1 MKKFIFLALYLSQT
15 VWGWGEVG
23 HHIIARSA
31 VEILKSHP
39 LLISSEL
46 KQTEKDSVQS
56 FLNGFKSKQYQQGHL
71 ANIPDT
77 HWRNLDHGLEETG
90 TLLGSPSHYF
100 DSENIFAIFKT
111 NDFSQIR
118 IPLTYEEAKKNFPSI
133 NHFFDSV
140 GSLPWRAQQF
150 TDLYAAALKSNTGLS
165 CAANREA
172 EFAFRKVTA
181 YAGLLAHFTG
191 DVSMP
196 YHTSIDHDAIAV
208 GQKGI
213 HSYFEQDL
221 VTELE
226 LSDLYRKVVDRAVAL
241 MNSANEVNGTPT
253 LEILRQRS
261 KEVYPSQLPN
271 QETSALMMV
280 LMGDSFSL
288 IEKLRQLDYSYAI
301 ATLDEALK
309 NSQCQKLPITKELKS
324 QFDQLESDEQRRAF
338 GKVKVLSQPGG
349 YREKNLASACRRT
362 PSTRVNKDGELAE
375 DGKTVAEWH
384 EELILNRLAL
394 SAALTA
400 DIWIREWLK
409 NGSPRLCSTFLYA
422 HKPSFVSPTDS
433 KCSGYALSESP
444 KDFLKKNG
452 KSALIWKPSTNSPDS
467 CVSF

>member
-1 MKKFIFLALYLSQT
+1 MKKFVFLALYFSQIA
-15 VWGWGEVG
+15 WGWGEVG

-31 VEILKSHP
+31 VETLKFHP
-39 LLISSEL
+39 LLSSSRLTPNDKE
-46 KQTEKDSVQS
+46 SVQN
-56 FLNGFKSKQYQQGHL
+56 FINRFKSKQYQQGHL

-77 HWRNLDHGLEETG
+77 YWRNLDHGLEETG

-100 DSENIFAIFKT
+100 DSENIFAFFKT
-111 NDFSQIR
+111 NDFSQVK
-118 IPLTYEEAKKNFPSI
+118 IPLTYSEAKKNFSSI
-133 NHFFDSV
+133 NHFFSEV

-150 TDLYAAALKSNTGLS
+150 TDLYAAALKSSGGLN
-165 CAANREA
+165 CKGNREA
-172 EFAFRKVTA
+172 ELAMRKVTA

-221 VTELE
+221 VDELE
-226 LSDLYRKVVDRAVAL
+226 ISDLYRKAVEKARVL
-241 MNSANEVNGTPT
+241 LNSPGEANGTPS
-253 LEILRQRS
+253 LEILHQRS
-261 KEVYPSQLPN
+261 KEIYPNQLPN
-271 QETSALMMV
+271 QETTSLMMV
-280 LMGDSFSL
+280 LIADSFSL
-288 IEKLRQLDYSYAI
+288 IEKLRQLDYTYAI
-301 ATLDEALK
+301 ATLDEALR
-309 NSQCQKLPITKELKS
+309 NSHCQKLPIVKELKNQYDS
-324 QFDQLESDEQRRAF
+324 LESDEQRRAF
-338 GKVKVLSQPGG
+338 GKVKVLSQPGD
-349 YREKNLASACRRT
+349 YRDKSVASACRRA

-384 EELILNRLAL
+384 EELIINRLAL

-400 DIWIREWLK
+400 DVWAREWLK
-409 NGSPRLCSTFLYA
+409 NGNPQLCPTFLYA

-452 KSALIWKPSTNSPDS
+452 KSALFWKPSTNSNDS